1 MIGSI
6 RRLAAVLLA
15 AAMLYGMQRTTPLYS
30 DIVSPVPVPGSQGE
44 RVDTSAFAIGIADVH
59 LARKITASSF
69 GRTRTYTTSG
79 VWVIIE
85 AAAAAK
91 EESLSLT
98 SAKWLGPNGV
108 RHALSQRFSAMP
120 GMLGSERLEPGIPR
134 PMLMAFEVPESQ
146 LSGATLLVARSA
158 LTPLAEEAWIEMTD
172 VRAQDIRPVVTL
184 GRGNRGQPWTLE
196 AE

>member
-6 RRLAAVLLA
+6 KGPAAVLLA

-30 DIVSPVPVPGSQGE
+30 DITSPVPVTGRQGE
-44 RVDTSAFAIGIADVH
+44 RVDTSAFAIGVANVH
-59 LARKITASSF
+59 LAREVTASSF
-69 GRTRTYTTSG
+69 GRDRTYTTSG

-91 EESLSLT
+91 QESLSLT

-108 RHALSQRFSAMP
+108 RHALSQRLSSMP
-120 GMLGSERLEPGIPR
+120 GMPGTERLEPGIPR

-146 LSGATLLVARSA
+146 LSGATLLIARSA
-158 LTPLAEEAWIEMTD
+158 VTPLAEEAWIKITD
-172 VRAQDIRPVVTL
+172 VRAQNIRSTVKL
-184 GRGNRGQPWTLE
+184 GRGNRSQPWTLE
-196 AE
+196 AQ

>member
-1 MIGSI
+1 MIGAI
-6 RRLAAVLLA
+6 KGLAGVLLA

-30 DIVSPVPVPGSQGE
+30 DIISPVPVAGRQGE
-44 RVDTSAFAIGIADVH
+44 RVDTSAFAIGVADVH
-59 LARKITASSF
+59 LAREVMASSF

-91 EESLSLT
+91 QESLSLT

-108 RHALSQRFSAMP
+108 RHALSQRFSAMS

-146 LSGATLLVARSA
+146 LSGATLLIARSA

-172 VRAQDIRPVVTL
+172 VRAQDIRPAVTL
-184 GRGNRGQPWTLE
+184 GRGNRSQPWTLE